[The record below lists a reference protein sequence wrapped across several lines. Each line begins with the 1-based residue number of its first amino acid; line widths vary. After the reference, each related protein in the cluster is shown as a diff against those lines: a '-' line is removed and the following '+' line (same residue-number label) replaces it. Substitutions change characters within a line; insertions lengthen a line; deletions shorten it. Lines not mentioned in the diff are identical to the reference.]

1 MKKKGRLKKVL
12 IRKKDIARIVIYP
25 EERSIS
31 YSIFGRAQEEVIKP
45 AIGIIICGGD
55 FNDTYNITCT
65 DDENLYE
72 WFENIK
78 KELKNKEEEYLELTT
93 RDI

>member
-12 IRKKDIARIVIYP
+12 IRKKDIARVVIYP
-25 EERSIS
+25 EERSIH
-31 YSIFGRAQEEVIKP
+31 YSIFGRAQEEIIRP
-45 AIGIIICGGD
+45 AVGIIVCGGD
-55 FNDTYNITCT
+55 FEDRYDITCT
-65 DDENLYE
+65 NDEDLYE

-93 RDI
+93 RDK